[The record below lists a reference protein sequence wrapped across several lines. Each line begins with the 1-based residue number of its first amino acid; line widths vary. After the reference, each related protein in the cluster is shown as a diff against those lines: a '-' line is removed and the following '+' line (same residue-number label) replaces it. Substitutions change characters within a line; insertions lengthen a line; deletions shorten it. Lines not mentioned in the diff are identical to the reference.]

1 MSLIGVRFR
10 ALGGKIRSCAQS
22 IDDAQR
28 IRKRLLAALN
38 RQSWSN
44 LKPNDIVVQ
53 QDIVRLYGTARDEE
67 ERRAVIFAASKLP
80 EIKRVECRVSTDV
93 VCSAFPLKG
102 GTGHEASR

>member
-1 MSLIGVRFR
+1 MSLTGVRFR

-38 RQSWSN
+38 QQSWSN
-44 LKPNDIVVQ
+44 LKPDDIVVQ
-53 QDIVRLYGTARDEE
+53 QDVVWLYGTVRDEE

-80 EIKRVECRVSTDV
+80 EIKRVE
-93 VCSAFPLKG
+93 
-102 GTGHEASR
+102 SRLTLCVQPFL